1 MADLIDR
8 QAAID
13 IVRKYEEAHIKS
25 KGYPMLGGACICTE
39 LKDIPSADVQPVVRC
54 RDCKYRDE
62 MGRCEMWECY
72 QMPDMGFCHEGVR
85 KDG

>member
-1 MADLIDR
+1 MDLISR
-8 QAAID
+8 QAAIEKLRTNIAYIRAFGCSRAITLID
-13 IVRKYEEAHIKS
+13 
-25 KGYPMLGGACICTE
+25 E
-39 LKDIPSADVQPVVRC
+39 LPSADAVEVVRC
-54 RDCKYRDE
+54 KDCKYRDE